1 MPSVHDDEGL
11 QMSDRSATL
20 VRQIGE
26 AFGDVAYPGDSC
38 LTEGC
43 SSEAVDIADFLKGRR
58 WQDLRLD
65 ELVRN
70 HESLFFMT
78 PEAIR
83 YYLPAFLV
91 ASILHY
97 RDANPIPSTLVFLL
111 RVPKDAEDRSRF
123 QTRFRSLATSQRGA
137 IKAFLEYLRDE
148 HAEDFLQANEVS
160 ELLSWWNRS
169 SREDVA

>member
-1 MPSVHDDEGL
+1 
-11 QMSDRSATL
+11 MSLASNDRATVL
-20 VRQIGE
+20 ARQIGE
-26 AFGDVAYPGDSC
+26 AFRDVPYPGDSC
-38 LTEGC
+38 LTEGA

-70 HESLFFMT
+70 HESVFFMT

-91 ASILHY
+91 VSVLHY
-97 RDANPIPSTLVFLL
+97 QGANPIPSTLLFLL
-111 RVPKDAEDRSRF
+111 RLPKDAEDRSRF
-123 QTRFRSLATSQRGA
+123 QTRFRSFGKPQRDA

-148 HAEDFLQANEVS
+148 QAEDFLQADEAS
-160 ELLSWWNRS
+160 ELLGWWNRS
-169 SREDVA
+169 SQQDVA